1 MALREF
7 VDRSGRGWT
16 VWEMIPER
24 MHERMRSTLG
34 PFEAGW
40 LVFECTT
47 GEKRRLSPIP
57 PGWDDLPATDL
68 ETLCG
73 RATPARTLGD
83 HTLGPR
89 P

>member
-7 VDRSGRGWT
+7 TDRAGRAWS

-24 MHERMRSTLG
+24 MHERMRNTLG
-34 PFEAGW
+34 AFEIGW
-40 LVFECTT
+40 LVFESSG

-57 PGWDDLPATDL
+57 EGWEDAPAPEL
-68 ETLCG
+68 EALCE
-73 RATPARTLGD
+73 RATPARALGSS
-83 HTLGPR
+83 TISPR